1 MQDSGK
7 CNLKMPPK
15 KIRFLIILIL
25 LVVNPWF
32 LDFQKGLFSRPNFG
46 NFSTIFKTN
55 PEDIYQINTRRSYY
69 PNQLLGK
76 VFENKFTFFLD
87 KYKENIFQ
95 GLDLNYYFFANH
107 PRERA
112 GVEEKEKI
120 YWIWL
125 PIFLIGF
132 IWSLKKSFLLPSL
145 IFLAILSFVS
155 IFAGADGFNLILVPF
170 FIINIYLGLKILIL
184 K

>member
-1 MQDSGK
+1 MQGFGK
-7 CNLKMPPK
+7 YNLEKVFPR
-15 KIRFLIILIL
+15 KIRILAILIL
-25 LVVNPWF
+25 FLANPFFW
-32 LDFQKGLFSRPNFG
+32 DFRQGFNLNEFR
-46 NFSTIFKTN
+46 TIFKLN
-55 PEDIYQINTRRSYY
+55 SEDIQQINTRRSYY
-69 PNQLLGK
+69 SNQTLGK
-76 VFENKFTFFLD
+76 IFENKPGFFLD
-87 KYKENIFQ
+87 KYKENFFQ